1 MAEAAMNDRAKPLTF
16 LISLLLIVP
25 AVSSCG
31 RSAPPPLQDAAIG
44 GPFALTDQNG
54 RTVRDSDFAGKY
66 RIVYFGYT
74 HCPDVC
80 PTDLATI
87 SQALALFAKK
97 DPGRAARVQ
106 PIFITVDPQRD
117 TPAELK
123 NYLAAF
129 SPRLIGL
136 TGTPAQIADA
146 EKKFVVYSR
155 KGDVQP
161 GGGYAMDHSRQ
172 IVLQGPKGEPLAL
185 LPDDQGPKAMAA
197 ELAKW
202 VT

>member
-1 MAEAAMNDRAKPLTF
+1 MNERAGPPAF
-16 LISLLLIVP
+16 LLSLLLL
-25 AVSSCG
+25 AASCG
-31 RSAPPPLQDAAIG
+31 HSAPPPLQGSGIG
-44 GPFALTDQNG
+44 GAFTLTDQNG

-87 SQALALFAKK
+87 SGAMAQFAKS
-97 DPGRAARVQ
+97 DPARAARVQ

-136 TGTPAQIADA
+136 TGTPAAIADA
-146 EKKFVVYSR
+146 EKKFAVYAQ

-172 IVLQGPKGEPLAL
+172 IVLQGPNGAPLAL
-185 LPDDQGPKAMAA
+185 LPDDEGPKGMAA

-202 VT
+202 VK

>member
-1 MAEAAMNDRAKPLTF
+1 MNESVKPLTF
-16 LISLLLIVP
+16 LLSLLLVVP
-25 AVSSCG
+25 AVSCG
-31 RSAPPPLQDAAIG
+31 PSGPPPLQDAAIG
-44 GPFALTDQNG
+44 GSFTLTDQNDHV
-54 RTVRDSDFAGKY
+54 VRDTDFAGKY

-87 SQALALFAKK
+87 AQALKSFGES
-97 DPGRAARVQ
+97 DPARAARIA

-117 TPAELK
+117 TPAEMK

-136 TGTPAQIADA
+136 TGTPAQIADV
-146 EKKFVVYSR
+146 EKKFVVYAR

-172 IVLQGPKGEPLAL
+172 IVLQGTKGEPLAL
-185 LPDDQGPKAMAA
+185 LPDDEGPKAMAA
-197 ELAKW
+197 ELARW
-202 VT
+202 VK

>member
-1 MAEAAMNDRAKPLTF
+1 MNERPKPLTF
-16 LISLLLIVP
+16 LLSLLLVAS
-25 AVSSCG
+25 AVSCG
-31 RSAPPPLQDAAIG
+31 PSAPPPLQGAAIG
-44 GPFALTDQNG
+44 GSFTLTDQNG
-54 RTVRDSDFAGKY
+54 RTVHDSDFAGKY

-87 SQALALFAKK
+87 SQAMALFAKS
-97 DPGRAARVQ
+97 DLASAAKVQ
-106 PIFITVDPQRD
+106 PLFITVDPQRD

-129 SPRLIGL
+129 SPRLTGL
-136 TGTPAQIADA
+136 TGTPAQIADV
-146 EKKFVVYSR
+146 EKKFVVYAR

-161 GGGYAMDHSRQ
+161 DGGYAMDHSRQ

-185 LPDDQGPKAMAA
+185 LPDDEGPKAMAA

-202 VT
+202 VK

>member
-1 MAEAAMNDRAKPLTF
+1 MNDRAKSLTF
-16 LISLLLIVP
+16 LLSLLLVVP
-25 AVSSCG
+25 AVSCG
-31 RSAPPPLQDAAIG
+31 RSEPPPLQDASIG
-44 GPFALTDQNG
+44 GSYTLTDQNG
-54 RTVRDSDFAGKY
+54 RTVRDTDFAGKY

-80 PTDLATI
+80 PTDLAAI
-87 SQALALFAKK
+87 SQAMSLLAKS
-97 DPGRAARVQ
+97 DPARAARVQ

-146 EKKFVVYSR
+146 EKKFIVYAR

-197 ELAKW
+197 ELARW
-202 VT
+202 VK

>member
-1 MAEAAMNDRAKPLTF
+1 MNESAKPLSF
-16 LISLLLIVP
+16 LLSLLLVVP
-25 AVSSCG
+25 AVSCG
-31 RSAPPPLQDAAIG
+31 RSEPPPLQDAAIG
-44 GPFALTDQNG
+44 GAFTLVDQNG
-54 RTVRDSDFAGKY
+54 RTVRDSDFSGKY

-87 SQALALFAKK
+87 SQALALFGKS
-97 DPGRAARVQ
+97 DPARAARVQ
-106 PIFITVDPQRD
+106 PIFVTVDPQRD
-117 TPAELK
+117 TPAALK

-136 TGTPAQIADA
+136 TGSPAQIADA
-146 EKKFVVYSR
+146 EKKFVVYAR

-172 IVLQGPKGEPLAL
+172 IVLQGPKGEPVAL

-197 ELAKW
+197 ELARW
-202 VT
+202 VK

>member
-1 MAEAAMNDRAKPLTF
+1 MNESIKPLTF
-16 LISLLLIVP
+16 LLSLLLAGATV
-25 AVSSCG
+25 SCG
-31 RSAPPPLQDAAIG
+31 RSVPPPLAGAAIG
-44 GPFALTDQNG
+44 GPFTLTDQNG

-87 SQALALFAKK
+87 SQALALLAKK
-97 DPGRAARVQ
+97 DPQAAARVQ
-106 PIFITVDPQRD
+106 PIFVTVDPARD
-117 TPAELK
+117 TPATLK

-136 TGTPAQIADA
+136 TGSPSQIADA
-146 EKKFVVYSR
+146 EKKFVVYAR

-185 LPDDQGPKAMAA
+185 LPDDQGPQAMAD
-197 ELAKW
+197 ELARW
-202 VT
+202 VR

>member
-1 MAEAAMNDRAKPLTF
+1 MAEAAMNDRAKSLTF
-16 LISLLLIVP
+16 LLSLLLVVP
-25 AVSSCG
+25 AVSCG
-31 RSAPPPLQDAAIG
+31 RSEPPPLQDASIG
-44 GPFALTDQNG
+44 GSYTLTDQNG
-54 RTVRDSDFAGKY
+54 RTVRDTDFAGKY

-80 PTDLATI
+80 PTDLAAI
-87 SQALALFAKK
+87 SQAMSLLAKS
-97 DPGRAARVQ
+97 DPARAARVQ

-146 EKKFVVYSR
+146 EKKFIVYAR

-197 ELAKW
+197 ELARW
-202 VT
+202 VK

>member
-1 MAEAAMNDRAKPLTF
+1 MAEAAMNESARPLTF
-16 LISLLLIVP
+16 LLSVLLVVP
-25 AVSSCG
+25 AVSCG

-44 GPFALTDQNG
+44 GSYALTDQNG

-87 SQALALFAKK
+87 SQAMSQFAKS
-97 DPGRAARVQ
+97 DPARAARVQ
-106 PIFITVDPQRD
+106 PIFVTVDPQRD

-146 EKKFVVYSR
+146 EKKFIVYAR

-172 IVLQGPKGEPLAL
+172 IVLQGPQGQPLAL

-197 ELAKW
+197 ELARW
-202 VT
+202 VR